1 MSKNIIFCADGTW
14 NNPRQDE
21 NNDHTPDPTNVFKLF
36 LSLDGSISTDSIL
49 SGDEQEKELTT
60 NGVRQIAKYIH
71 GVGDARNPIIKLM
84 GGAFGSGL
92 ISRIVRGY
100 TFISRNYKQGDNIY
114 IVGFSRGAYTARA
127 LAGLIASQGLLSTEI
142 TKDQEL
148 AYRRGAEAWF
158 RYRSK
163 SAPSLLARIISDLP
177 AFISQDNLD
186 EAKDLISARIKAV
199 GVWDTVAAIGVP
211 VFDLTGDR
219 IDPFEFAST
228 ELNAKVEFGFHAVA
242 LDEQRD
248 DFTPTL
254 WQPSEKV
261 IQMLFSGAHADV
273 GGGYPTTDHESELSD
288 IALVWMIE
296 KLKDVGVVFLADY
309 AASLH
314 PKATGV
320 AHKPWLH
327 PPFNLALHKPRI
339 FPKNVLS
346 LDKSVNARIQ
356 AGDVIAE
363 PNTPAEPYQPTNIP

>member
-36 LSLDGSISTDSIL
+36 LSLDGSISPDSIRF
-49 SGDEQEKELTT
+49 GDEQEKELTT

-71 GVGDARNPIIKLM
+71 GVGDTRNPIIKLM

-100 TFISRNYKQGDNIY
+100 TFISRNYEQGDNIY

-127 LAGLIASQGLLSTEI
+127 LAGLITSQGLLSTEI

-254 WQPSEKV
+254 WQPREKV

-296 KLKDVGVVFLADY
+296 KLKDVGVVFHADY

-320 AHKPWLH
+320 AHKPWSHL
-327 PPFNLALHKPRI
+327 PFNLAPHNPRS
-339 FPKNVLS
+339 FPKNMRLH
-346 LDKSVNARIQ
+346 DSVNARKN
-356 AGDVIAE
+356 AGNVIAE
-363 PNTPAEPYQPTNIP
+363 PNTPAAPYQPTNIP